1 MSRYNLDALNKI
13 RRKVDEEPREAI
25 KKLQSAVS
33 QKINSLMEKTELP
46 VEGESLLERRPLV
59 GPDVESMPGFKAKQD
74 ALFKQYEDKYA
85 EKGLPMEKDEM
96 SPMERAELLEQIRI
110 QNEKPRGPR
119 GL

>member
-33 QKINSLMEKTELP
+33 QKINSLMGKTELP

-85 EKGLPMEKDEM
+85 EKEEM